1 MSSIKTALFDV
12 AQKAFFRAA
21 QVTRIHSWEQRLV
34 GLELQ
39 GASLQGVAW
48 TPGDKIQMRVADSE
62 VRTYTPILWDS
73 AQGRTELLIHL
84 HGDGPGARKIRQMS
98 PDDTVHF
105 FGPRGSLSL
114 APQEPAVLFGDETS
128 LGVAAAFQISQHAT
142 TQRRCVF
149 EVEEPAHC
157 QAALAHW
164 GLANATLV
172 VKRSDGAHFPEL
184 LAAAIEAL
192 RKTPNATRVFTGRAQ
207 SIQML
212 RKGLQQS
219 GSNASGR
226 VAVKAYW
233 APGKTGLD

>member
-21 QVTRIHSWEQRLV
+21 RVTRIHSWGERLV

-39 GASLQGVAW
+39 GAALQGVAW

-62 VRTYTPILWDS
+62 LRTYTPVLWDS
-73 AQGRTELLIHL
+73 ARGRTELLIHL
-84 HGDGPGARKIRQMS
+84 HGDAPGARKIRQLS

-114 APQEPAVLFGDETS
+114 APEEPAVLFGDETS
-128 LGVAAAFQISQHAT
+128 LGVAAAFQTSRHAAT
-142 TQRRCVF
+142 RRHWVF
-149 EVEEPAHC
+149 EVDEPAPC
-157 QAALAHW
+157 QAALAHR
-164 GLANATLV
+164 GLADATLV
-172 VKRSDGAHFPEL
+172 VKRSDGAHFPEM

-192 RKTPNATRVFTGRAQ
+192 RKTPDATRVFTGRAK
-207 SIQML
+207 SIQLL
-212 RKGLQQS
+212 RKGLQQN
-219 GSNASGR
+219 GSKASGR

-233 APGKTGLD
+233 APGKAGLD